1 MVLPT
6 VFVGLVSHAKSTFAQ
21 SQGDL
26 GLALQLTE
34 SFRAA
39 GFESQHQVNTK
50 NLFDIGAYPLTPAM
64 CRSSV
69 RQEIKIE
76 SNWFSFLLKRER
88 VSHFFRISGR
98 YVNYLLHWRQNS
110 RATELRRLLNIEYS
124 HVDLY
129 RNAVASGAAWAII
142 LEDDAIADHLHD
154 LVEGLVGIFE
164 CSSPPKM
171 VNISA
176 SYSLAEIGVEHLLV
190 TTGDV
195 LWAGSMTRNILES
208 ARPATNTVCAIAF
221 RTDFLTKIL
230 EDFDAQSSE
239 PVIPIDWKLNASLMR
254 LWDQGVIGPGDCW
267 FVDPGPVAQ
276 LSMIQ
281 NRAHK

>member
-34 SFRAA
+34 SFRTA
-39 GFESQHQVNTK
+39 GFESQYQVNTK
-50 NLFDIGAYPLTPAM
+50 NLFDVGAYPLTPAM

-69 RQEIKIE
+69 REEIKIE

-110 RATELRRLLNIEYS
+110 RAAELRRLLNIEYS

-129 RNAVASGAAWAII
+129 RSAVASGATWAII
-142 LEDDAIADHLHD
+142 LEDDASTAHLQD
-154 LVEGLVGIFE
+154 LAKGLIGIFE

-171 VNISA
+171 INISA

-190 TTGDV
+190 LNQDLPWV
-195 LWAGSMTRNILES
+195 GSLTRNILES

-221 RTDFLTKIL
+221 RTDFLTRVL
-230 EDFDAQSSE
+230 EDFDTQPSE

-254 LWDQGVIGPGDCW
+254 LWGELAIGPNECW
-267 FVDPGPVAQ
+267 FVEPAPIVQ
-276 LSMIQ
+276 LSMV
-281 NRAHK
+281 HDHTDK